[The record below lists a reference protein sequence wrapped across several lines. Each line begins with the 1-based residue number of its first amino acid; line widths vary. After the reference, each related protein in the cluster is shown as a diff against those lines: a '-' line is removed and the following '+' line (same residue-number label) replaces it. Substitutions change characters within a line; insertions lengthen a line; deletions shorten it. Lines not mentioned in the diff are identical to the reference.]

1 MNTLLLRHANAEHST
16 DKLILHNT
24 KAKAD
29 GKKKKY
35 CLYSATY
42 IAE

>member
-29 GKKKKY
+29 GKKKNTAFIR
-35 CLYSATY
+35 LH
-42 IAE
+42 I